1 MVIFVLINTSAN
13 GKIFRVKKL
22 QISLRSVFDT
32 LYMGEVIGLIGTM
45 KVGWYPV
52 IIVNIF
58 KGQDD

>member
-1 MVIFVLINTSAN
+1 MAIFVLINTSAN

-45 KVGWYPV
+45 KVG
-52 IIVNIF
+52 
-58 KGQDD
+58 